1 MEDAHQI
8 LKKYWGYNSFRSLQL
23 EIIQATLSEKDVLAL
38 LPTGGGKSICFQI
51 PALAKPGICLVV
63 TPLISLMKDQVEQLK
78 KRNISAAAIFTGMS
92 YAEID
97 LILDNCIYG
106 HTKFLY
112 ISPERLKTELFQAR
126 IQKMQ
131 VNLLAI
137 DEAHCISQWG
147 YDFRPAYLDIA
158 ELRPLLPNVNIIA
171 LTATATRA
179 VKQDIQDKLAFK
191 NPVVFQKS
199 FNRDNLAYLVKR
211 TDDKD
216 GALLRL
222 LNRIKGT
229 AIIYVN
235 TRKKTKLI
243 SQFLAK
249 NNINTTFYH
258 GGLDNTERTQRQDAW
273 IKGKVRVMVAT
284 NAFGMGIDKPDV
296 RLVVHL
302 DLPTTLEAYYQEAG
316 RAGRDEQK
324 SYAIILY
331 DEQDILELKENI
343 EKEYPSVEQL
353 KKVYQQ
359 LANYYQLA
367 VGSHDNTAH
376 AFDWEDFANTCRIQ
390 PQEAYQ
396 AIKKLESEGLIRL
409 NEAFFQPAK
418 LHIAINHHDLYAFQV
433 AHAIYDAI
441 MKSILRLYGGE
452 LFSEFCTI
460 SEVKIAQHMQTNPA
474 TVTQQLHKLHQ
485 LGVVNYVPQTD
496 KPQITFLQPRYAA
509 ANIPLDTKSLHHKS
523 NLAKQKADAVI
534 HYITHQNRCRA
545 QILLEY
551 FDEIFYEPCKM
562 CDICLAKPSL
572 QHTTNDY
579 CIARNLILKHVHTDT
594 PYHLQE
600 LINSVDLHE
609 ETVIATIRQMLDHGE
624 LVYDLANRIV
634 RANG

>member
-1 MEDAHQI
+1 MEDVHHI
-8 LKKYWGYNSFRSLQL
+8 LNKYWGYSSFRSLQL
-23 EIIQATLSEKDVLAL
+23 EIIQAALSGKDVLAL
-38 LPTGGGKSICFQI
+38 LPTGGGKSICFQV
-51 PALAKPGICLVV
+51 PALTKPGICLVV
-63 TPLISLMKDQVEQLK
+63 TPLIALMQDQVDQLK

-97 LILDNCIYG
+97 LVLDNCIYG

-126 IQKMQ
+126 VQKMQ

-147 YDFRPAYLDIA
+147 YDFRPSYLDIA

-179 VKQDIQDKLAFK
+179 VKQDIQDKLAFR
-191 NPVVFQKS
+191 NAAVFQKS
-199 FNRDNLAYLVKR
+199 FIRDNLAYLVKK

-235 TRKKTKLI
+235 TRKKTKLTA
-243 SQFLAK
+243 QFLAK
-249 NNINTTFYH
+249 NNIKATFYH
-258 GGLDNTERTQRQDAW
+258 GGLSNTERIERQGAW
-273 IKGKVRVMVAT
+273 IKGQARVMVAT

-331 DEQDILELKENI
+331 NQQDIIELRENI
-343 EKEYPSVEQL
+343 EKEHPSIEQL

-367 VGSHDNTAH
+367 VGTHNNTAH
-376 AFDWEDFANTCRIQ
+376 DFDWQGFADTYRIQ
-390 PQEAYQ
+390 AQEAYQ
-396 AIKKLESEGLIRL
+396 AIKKLESEGLIQL
-409 NEAFFQPAK
+409 NEAFFHPSK
-418 LHIAINHHDLYAFQV
+418 LHIAINHHELYAFQV
-433 AHAIYDAI
+433 AHATYDTI
-441 MKSILRLYGGE
+441 MKAILRLYGGE
-452 LFSEFCTI
+452 LFSDFCTI
-460 SEVKIAQHMQTNPA
+460 SEAKIAQHMQATPA
-474 TVTQQLHKLHQ
+474 TVTQQLYKLHQ
-485 LGVVNYVPQTD
+485 LGVIKYVPQTD
-496 KPQITFLQPRYAA
+496 KPQIIFLQPRYPA
-509 ANIPLDTKSLHHKS
+509 ANIPLDTKSLQQKS
-523 NLAKQKADAVI
+523 KLANQKAEAVI

-551 FDEIFYEPCKM
+551 FDEIFYQPCKM

-572 QHTTNDY
+572 QNTSNHY
-579 CIARNLILKHVHTDT
+579 CIARELILKHVHTATHD
-594 PYHLQE
+594 LQK
-600 LINSVDLHE
+600 LINSIDMPE

-624 LVYDLANRIV
+624 LVYDLSNRLVKAND
-634 RANG
+634 